1 VVKLNFS
8 IEDLVDSQKRAAEQ
22 NTMLKIKLLGIQKQV
37 QLFQEQGIQLN
48 RVIDQCKAQKEE
60 IRAMEV
66 ELDSEKTKVVEE
78 TKKCESLKS
87 VVTTLKKESEEI
99 KRAHEQEIAAVRIQL
114 SEAAAEIKRL
124 RTVESDLRS
133 ELEAKQRMVPPSEQV
148 LRENA
153 ALRQRVKT
161 LEEVYCPYG

>member
-8 IEDLVDSQKRAAEQ
+8 IEDLVDSQRRAAEQ

-37 QLFQEQGIQLN
+37 QLFQEQGIKLN
-48 RVIDQCKAQKEE
+48 RIIEQCKAQKEE
-60 IRAMEV
+60 IQALEID
-66 ELDSEKTKVVEE
+66 LDSEKAKVIEE

-87 VVTTLKKESEEI
+87 VVVTLKEEHEET
-99 KRAHEQEIAAVRIQL
+99 KRVYAQEIAAVRTQL
-114 SEAAAEIKRL
+114 SEAAAEVNRL
-124 RTVESDLRS
+124 RAVETNLRS
-133 ELEAKQRMVPPSEQV
+133 ELEEQRRIVPPSEQV

-161 LEEVYCPYG
+161 LEAVYCPYG